1 MTKPAHT
8 SVKPAGR
15 VTLDQL
21 LEMFVRDLAQSC
33 AEADYEAFQKISDNH
48 CRRDGGTKDSR

>member
-1 MTKPAHT
+1 MTKPAHI
-8 SVKPAGR
+8 SVKPAER

-33 AEADYEAFQKISDNH
+33 AEADYEAFQKTSDNR
-48 CRRDGGTKDSR
+48 CRRKGGTKDSR